1 VNHERRI
8 AQSLVAAGFVIFLA
22 MGSLGWLRL
31 AGLALVALAF
41 YVWKHRQDGL
51 IVGSVL
57 AALAVYRLLGGFG
70 TLLIS
75 LAVSGFVV
83 AKLEPNTRRLAR
95 SVALASTGAVL
106 LLAIEALGLLTAA
119 WFAVVL
125 IAVGGYMLYVEQQS
139 GQWVTLDTLAD
150 IAKDKVYGSH
160 IDSNVQAPTTSA
172 PASSTPASQPTPAS
186 DTTPASHE
194 KPATNI
200 DATNVPDAS
209 ITSEDVA
216 AAEAVNADAASEAPD
231 TPTEI
236 PTKTPTET
244 LAAETSASEPP
255 AEPSAIPAANGY
267 AALLE
272 QLFAWR
278 DQAAETYDRAPGQV
292 LRDDILEEIAN
303 VKPQTLDALGEI
315 RGIGS
320 KKLERYGAD
329 ILKVLREHDN
339 A

>member
-1 VNHERRI
+1 MNHERRI

-31 AGLALVALAF
+31 ASLAVVALAF
-41 YVWKHRQDGL
+41 YIWKHRQTGL

-150 IAKDKVYGSH
+150 IAKDKVYGSD
-160 IDSNVQAPTTSA
+160 IDPNVQAPT
-172 PASSTPASQPTPAS
+172 PSTPASQPTPAS
-186 DTTPASHE
+186 NTPE
-194 KPATNI
+194 KPPTNI
-200 DATNVPDAS
+200 DATNLPNDS
-209 ITSEDVA
+209 ISSQDVA
-216 AAEAVNADAASEAPD
+216 AAEDVNTEDVNTNATPEAPQAAPQAASP
-231 TPTEI
+231 
-236 PTKTPTET
+236 
-244 LAAETSASEPP
+244 AASDVVSASEPQ
-255 AEPSAIPAANGY
+255 AEPTNISATNGY

-278 DQAAETYDRAPGQV
+278 DQAAETYDRAPGQI
-292 LRDDILEEIAN
+292 LRDDILEEIAT
-303 VKPQTLDALGEI
+303 VKPQSLDALGEI

-329 ILKVLREHDN
+329 ILKVLRAHES